1 MNTQT
6 TTNLPQSG
14 SKTKSLAAACLLVLT
29 AATQAD
35 TISIGFGATLVSNP
49 ADAYF
54 PQATNWNHWTT
65 GAASQTSFINSLGA
79 PVTGLELTW
88 TQTNATQSNDTNFG
102 PNVGVYNST
111 QGSPY
116 PFNGLS
122 DPYTCVPGDAGY
134 SNLSGIA
141 GNDNNYAQFKL
152 TGIPAGSQVAALGG
166 WIGIGLHWATE
177 TTPDTGVHSWTVWAG
192 QQIRTQLVLETSGPL
207 AGTQTFYFNGQSPV
221 QVNAQ
226 SRTTLSAIQIVTPV
240 PEPGT
245 AVSLL
250 GGLGMLLGLRRRRA

>member
-6 TTNLPQSG
+6 TTNLPQCG
-14 SKTKSLAAACLLVLT
+14 CKTKSLAAACLLVLT

-35 TISIGFGATLVSNP
+35 TISISFGATLVSNP
-49 ADAYF
+49 HDALF
-54 PQATNWNHWTT
+54 AQATNWNHWTT
-65 GAASQTSFINSLGA
+65 GDTSETSFINSLGA
-79 PVTGLELTW
+79 PVTGLTLSW
-88 TQTNATQSNDTNFG
+88 TQTSATQSNDTNFG
-102 PNVGVYNST
+102 PNPGNYNSGQT
-111 QGSPY
+111 GYAAP
-116 PFNGLS
+116 NGLS
-122 DPYTCVPGDAGY
+122 DPYACVPGDAGY
-134 SNLSGIA
+134 ANISGIA

-152 TGIPAGSQVAALGG
+152 TGIPAGSQVGALGA

-177 TTPDTGVHSWTVWAG
+177 TTPDTGQHSWTVWAG

-207 AGTQTFYFNGQSPV
+207 AGTETFYFNGQSPV

-240 PEPGT
+240 PEPCT

-250 GGLGMLLGLRRRRA
+250 GGLGMLLSLRRRRA